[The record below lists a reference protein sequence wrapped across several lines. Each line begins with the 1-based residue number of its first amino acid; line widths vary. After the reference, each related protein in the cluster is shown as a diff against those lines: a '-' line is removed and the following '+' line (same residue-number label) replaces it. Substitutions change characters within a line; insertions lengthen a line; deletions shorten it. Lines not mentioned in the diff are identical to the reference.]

1 MLDPSILKRMKKYQ
15 YKNLENIIQQQI
27 GELTDP
33 DLYIVDPVNGL
44 VFDDTP
50 ILDNVLVEQPTNP
63 SMYDGKLGL
72 VFVNKVIETGF
83 ENRNRYV
90 VLECAIFYF
99 VNGVDQTASNISKNI
114 GDVLESFFELED
126 CLGVPNITTYIPKN
140 NSQNWRMPEMYKPP
154 LIKDPKQVT
163 RGATVFNV
171 KIVK

>member
-1 MLDPSILKRMKKYQ
+1 MKKYQ

-33 DLYIVDPVNGL
+33 DLFVINQDGSIT
-44 VFDDTP
+44 FDDTP

-72 VFVNKVIETGF
+72 VFVNKVIQEGF
-83 ENRNRYV
+83 EGVGGARYV
-90 VLECAIFYF
+90 LLECAIFYF